1 MDPPGTESSLYWTIT
16 VSPPPPDRAEPWW
29 RGTSGPG
36 EVWAAGNGVSAV
48 SCLDLIS
55 RRGKTLLDPFLCEK
69 DGTQHSR
76 AQLGMAASHTAKVS
90 ICSNCLGGKW
100 SCVSISLISRD
111 IRWHHRIFHSRECG
125 AGPEFVPAVISSGQ
139 SCSHKYHSFG
149 SYSPDWSAIGTVEAG
164 LGWAGLGWAGLGWAG
179 MWKSSKSSSSAILV
193 RAARGDEFII
203 LCWHRVFWCILIR
216 NPSAGGRNTIC
227 PSITETRQPGGL
239 MVCIGHTTTSLHTSC
254 QHTHTHLHTIYT
266 HLHTIYLH
274 LHTTANVTQHNT
286 AHDKGHWFY
295 TFYKPMHHSLLT
307 RCLIIGHLYTDNTQP
322 PT

>member
-1 MDPPGTESSLYWTIT
+1 MYVCSKEYLLAGFYNQIVQEGSSVLLHALHRGGGVRGVRRGRGDCARQHRGREWQRAAVRGRGRGDRGERADHGAVRPPRHQDPGNLLETSCLVTYLPRHLASQIRMTSVSRSCISTVHYLPIYRLFITNISFSRVPSHIEPRAVSCSQPLDRRTPANQLLTEGHRTYTATRWILPAQNPLFIEPLLSA
-16 VSPPPPDRAEPWW
+16 PDRPQPWW
-29 RGTSGPG
+29 RGTTGPG
-36 EVWAAGNGVSAV
+36 EVWAAGNGVTAV

-149 SYSPDWSAIGTVEAG
+149 SHSPD
-164 LGWAGLGWAGLGWAG
+164 
-179 MWKSSKSSSSAILV
+179 
-193 RAARGDEFII
+193 
-203 LCWHRVFWCILIR
+203 
-216 NPSAGGRNTIC
+216 
-227 PSITETRQPGGL
+227 
-239 MVCIGHTTTSLHTSC
+239 
-254 QHTHTHLHTIYT
+254 
-266 HLHTIYLH
+266 
-274 LHTTANVTQHNT
+274 
-286 AHDKGHWFY
+286 
-295 TFYKPMHHSLLT
+295 
-307 RCLIIGHLYTDNTQP
+307 
-322 PT
+322 